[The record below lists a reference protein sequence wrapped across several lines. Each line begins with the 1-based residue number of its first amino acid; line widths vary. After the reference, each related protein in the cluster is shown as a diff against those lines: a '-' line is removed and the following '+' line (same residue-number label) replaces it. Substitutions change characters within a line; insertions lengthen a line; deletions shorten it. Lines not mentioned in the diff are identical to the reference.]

1 MTEVQKAFSYH
12 FIFQKSMLRLHRK
25 IKHGRIGEGLLI
37 SLYFPEIN
45 TDTSSLF
52 LEREFKGNW
61 VNCWCIEVGD
71 HCVSLK
77 YKPLDPS
84 FYRS

>member
-1 MTEVQKAFSYH
+1 MTFYLAISKGFGLYVEQENMTEVQKAFSYH

-25 IKHGRIGEGLLI
+25 TKHGRIGEGLLI

-52 LEREFKGNW
+52 
-61 VNCWCIEVGD
+61 
-71 HCVSLK
+71 
-77 YKPLDPS
+77 
-84 FYRS
+84 